1 MRKEKKWE
9 GQAFHGVETFNHGV
23 ELFFNTDIKNF
34 MTIKSS
40 IKWVFINYLKVLFV
54 ASPLLMLSIN
64 YLVR

>member
-9 GQAFHGVETFNHGV
+9 SQAFHVVELFNYIV
-23 ELFFNTDIKNF
+23 ELFFDTNIKNF

-54 ASPLLMLSIN
+54 TSPLLMLSIN
-64 YLVR
+64 YLMR